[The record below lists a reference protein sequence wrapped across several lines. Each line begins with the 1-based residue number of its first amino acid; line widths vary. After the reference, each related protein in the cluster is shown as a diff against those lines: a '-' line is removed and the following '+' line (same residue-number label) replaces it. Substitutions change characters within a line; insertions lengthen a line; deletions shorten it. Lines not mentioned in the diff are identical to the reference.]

1 MKLPILLAV
10 VSATMGCLVPD
21 AGVEAPSF
29 AKITPPEDVELAW
42 NVAYNEVDDGIG
54 ALILLDFFVFSGET
68 GLPMDN
74 IKVEILT
81 SWGGAYLIPKTAVK
95 IVPPPEDLDLEDCDA
110 NADGAI
116 DEDAPDACSW
126 NWDTSGDQYFELATE
141 FADAYHP
148 NYMEAK
154 SNEHGVLRVWTY
166 VDAMPIKSADEAGN
180 YSFNEFA
187 VWASIGHM
195 STDVAIG
202 TSTD

>member
-10 VSATMGCLVPD
+10 VTATMGCQVGPG
-21 AGVEAPSF
+21 GVEAPSF
-29 AKITPPEDVELAW
+29 AKITSPEDVDLTW
-42 NVAYNEVDDGIG
+42 NEYSQNTERVGS
-54 ALILLDFFVFSGET
+54 LILLDFFVFNGDT

-74 IKVEILT
+74 IKVEIL
-81 SWGGAYLIPKTAVK
+81 SRWDGAFLIPKSAVK
-95 IVPPPEDLDLEDCDA
+95 IVPPPEDLSEEDCDA

-126 NWDTSGDQYFELATE
+126 NWDTSGDQYFELASE

-166 VDAMPIKSADEAGN
+166 VESLPLKSRDEAGN
-180 YSFNEFA
+180 DSYGEFA

-195 STDVAIG
+195 SVEVTFAPSSD
-202 TSTD
+202 